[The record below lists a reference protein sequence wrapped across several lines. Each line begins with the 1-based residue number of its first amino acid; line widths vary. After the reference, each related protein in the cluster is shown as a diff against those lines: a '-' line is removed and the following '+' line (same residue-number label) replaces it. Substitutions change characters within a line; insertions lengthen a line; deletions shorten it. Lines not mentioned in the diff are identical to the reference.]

1 MPANPEEVE
10 ASFEEGIRI
19 EYLTSITKIMQENG
33 ELLVECIRGR
43 LGEPDA
49 KGRRSPYPIK
59 GTEFIRAYDTVI
71 VAIGQRP
78 VIPKGFNLKIR
89 KNDYIDAIHDTLE
102 TNREGVYAGGD
113 AQTGPASV
121 IEAIAAGR
129 QGAISIDKYLG
140 GKGII
145 DEELVPRSDIQPQ
158 LNRIDKNIHRVH
170 PGTMEVEERLK
181 DFIEVEQPLTYEV
194 AVKEANR
201 CLKCDLAYTVDKM
214 EADMGYC
221 IFCGLCVEACPRN
234 SLFLSYDY
242 EKARYRREEL
252 ILDKNKLVLDDKT
265 LKVRSGFCRPK
276 EGAELPKQ
284 TLLLDRDKIK

>member
-1 MPANPEEVE
+1 
-10 ASFEEGIRI
+10 
-19 EYLTSITKIMQENG
+19 
-33 ELLVECIRGR
+33 

-158 LNRIDKNIHRVH
+158 LNHIDKNIHRVH

-181 DFIEVEQPLTYEV
+181 DFIEVEQPLTYEI

-276 EGAELPKQ
+276 EEAELPKQ
-284 TLLLDRDKIK
+284 TLLLDRDKKK